1 MYKKL
6 DGVEF
11 EVERLKC
18 ALFRKAI
25 SRWWNA
31 FIKELL
37 WLPAKWILFETAKLV
52 GFHSAFTSTTTHTL
66 LFHCPFLQSFLLPPP
81 LLLLPTTQPVQTH
94 IPVYSFRIEVGKVG
108 RTGNVGNRKWNPS
121 EKIAEDEIG
130 TKRLKRSGRR
140 RYITSKVFRNCK
152 SSHSYELF
160 LSLSLFLF
168 FTIFLLLLLLLF
180 FSLVL

>member
-1 MYKKL
+1 M
-6 DGVEF
+6 
-11 EVERLKC
+11 RLKC

-52 GFHSAFTSTTTHTL
+52 GFRPAPRFCRLTLRPSTT
-66 LFHCPFLQSFLLPPP
+66 FSFASLQSP
-81 LLLLPTTQPVQTH
+81 H
-94 IPVYSFRIEVGKVG
+94 IRSSWSWKVG

-152 SSHSYELF
+152 SSLPFAPLLRRS
-160 LSLSLFLF
+160 SLSLFH
-168 FTIFLLLLLLLF
+168 LLF
-180 FSLVL
+180 TNFAPIISPLPCQMRTPRKIADSPIYLSYVPSY